1 VASSN
6 DIDLRLD
13 AAALY
18 REETFT
24 DHKIGT
30 IRQLIPVKSD
40 GAPDPGRPVL
50 FTGQTQILTAGGAL
64 PLSFEIAATTLPEA
78 VEKFGP
84 AAKVALEEM
93 LRELQALRREAAS
106 QLVIPEPGA
115 ASSILAPGGLPPE
128 RGGKIRLR

>member
-1 VASSN
+1 MASPN
-6 DIDLRLD
+6 DIDLKLD
-13 AAALY
+13 AAGLY
-18 REETFT
+18 REETYT

-30 IRQLIPVKSD
+30 IRQLIPVKND
-40 GAPDPGRPVL
+40 GSPDPGRGVI

-64 PLSFEIAATTLPEA
+64 PLSFEIAAGTLPEA
-78 VEKFGP
+78 VEKFGA

-115 ASSILAPGGLPPE
+115 ASSILGPGGLPE